1 MQKLDRRVQRTRTQ
15 LRDALI
21 ALILERGY
29 DDLTIQD
36 ITDKADMR
44 RATFYL
50 HYKDKEELLLKA
62 LSESFDELVQQMESI
77 RQNDI
82 LAGKTNVEAFLVMF
96 RHAEQNARLYRV
108 ILNGQ
113 SGVAVANRI
122 REYLAALL
130 LSSLKALPSEQLA
143 VPPEILAHYM
153 AGAELAMITWWLNH
167 DMPYSAQQMAEMVQ
181 RLTLHGAVDVLGET
195 VLRTPQR

>member
-1 MQKLDRRVQRTRTQ
+1 MEKLDRRVQRTRVQ

-36 ITDKADMR
+36 ITDKADLR

-50 HYKDKEELLLKA
+50 HYKDKQELLLTV
-62 LSESFDELVQQMESI
+62 LSESFDAVVQKMAALLQT
-77 RQNDI
+77 DA

-96 RHAEQNARLYRV
+96 KHAEQNAKLYKG
-108 ILNGQ
+108 ILNSQ
-113 SGVAVANRI
+113 SGVIVSNRI

-130 LSSLKALPSEQLA
+130 LSSLNAIPSHQMT
-143 VPPEILAHYM
+143 VPPQVLANFM
-153 AGAELAMITWWLNH
+153 AGAELEMVAWWLNH
-167 DMPYSAQQMAEMVQ
+167 DMPYSAEQMAEMVQ
-181 RLTLHGAVDVLGET
+181 TLTLRGAMGVLDARVLG
-195 VLRTPQR
+195 